1 MVKFDYVNV
10 IDVEATCYP
19 DGQKFP
25 EGEVQEVIEVG
36 VAVVDVQARQ
46 IVASDQIV
54 VRNTL
59 SSVSPFCT
67 ALTGW
72 TAEALDERGVSFA
85 EACALLTSKFSAKNR
100 LWISQGN
107 FDREIFES
115 ECALL
120 GVQYPFGSDHMNLAA
135 LLSMLTGRKRQ
146 LGLKKALRLFK
157 LDIQGKQHCGKD
169 DAYNLARVH
178 VEVLKRASFVLT

>member
-25 EGEVQEVIEVG
+25 PGEVQEIIEIG
-36 VAVVDVQARQ
+36 IAVVDVCARR
-46 IVASDQIV
+46 IVANDQIV
-54 VRNTL
+54 VRNSL

-72 TAEALDERGVSFA
+72 TAEALREKGCSFG
-85 EACALLTSKFSAKNR
+85 EACSQLTAGYNPKDR
-100 LWISQGN
+100 LWISQGS
-107 FDREIFES
+107 FDKEIFES
-115 ECALL
+115 ESALL
-120 GVQYPFGSDHMNLAA
+120 GVPNPLGSHHINLAA

-146 LGLKKALRLFK
+146 IGLRKALRLFK
-157 LDIQGKQHCGKD
+157 LELEGKQHCGKD
-169 DAYNLARVH
+169 DAYNQARVYI
-178 VEVLKRASFVLT
+178 EILNRASFSLG